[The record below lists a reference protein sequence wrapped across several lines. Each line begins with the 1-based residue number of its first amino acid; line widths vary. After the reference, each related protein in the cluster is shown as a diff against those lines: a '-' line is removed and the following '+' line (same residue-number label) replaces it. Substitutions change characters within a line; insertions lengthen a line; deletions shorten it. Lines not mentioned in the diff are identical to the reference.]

1 MTVSM
6 GLMMQD
12 DDVSNCINSQKEII
26 TATVDAS
33 FRVSK
38 SMLIL
43 TLMLLIAS

>member
-26 TATVDAS
+26 TATV
-33 FRVSK
+33 
-38 SMLIL
+38 
-43 TLMLLIAS
+43 TLLLGSQKVC